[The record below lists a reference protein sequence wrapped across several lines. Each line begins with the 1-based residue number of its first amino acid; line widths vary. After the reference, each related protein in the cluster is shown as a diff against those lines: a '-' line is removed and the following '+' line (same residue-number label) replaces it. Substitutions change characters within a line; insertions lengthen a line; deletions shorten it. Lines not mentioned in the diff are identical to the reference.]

1 MQSFRQY
8 EMRGFYWAKIEH
20 WGERAL
26 LRLKSVIRE
35 YQRLI
40 FNPKA
45 VILLNAMLFALCA
58 MPLSVANAAT
68 VTLGW
73 SPNDEPDLE
82 GYVVYRNPEKSGPPY
97 KYSDEVQED
106 ELDDPLHP
114 RLKLTG
120 LKNDAKYYVA
130 LTAFNNEGIESS
142 FSNEVCIEVIEN
154 AIQACSE
161 AVSPSTNTSSDKG
174 GSGGGGG
181 GGGVCFITSVSDKP
195 STFTQFV
202 AKPVIRSQVLAML
215 FLLLVLIAAVKLGF
229 NKANQTNSKKGPF
242 EPCLPAVLSRRS
254 YSGVGSL
261 EGEGGTPIFI
271 RNQELF

>member
-20 WGERAL
+20 WGEREL
-26 LRLKSVIRE
+26 LRLKSVIHNSLKNICPFLRTHR
-35 YQRLI
+35 YKYRSFILFFLI
-40 FNPKA
+40 PCTLYLIPAILPPASAA
-45 VILLNAMLFALCA
+45 VA
-58 MPLSVANAAT
+58 
-68 VTLGW
+68 TLGW

-82 GYVVYRNPEKSGPPY
+82 GYVVYRNPQKSGPPY

-106 ELDDPLHP
+106 ELEDPLHP

-130 LTAFNNEGIESS
+130 LTAYNNEGIESS

-161 AVSPSTNTSSDKG
+161 AVTPSTNTSSDKG
-174 GSGGGGG
+174 GSSGGGG
-181 GGGVCFITSVSDKP
+181 GGGVCFISSVSDQP

-202 AKPVIRSQVLAML
+202 AKPVIRSQMLAMF
-215 FLLLVLIAAVKLGF
+215 FLLLLLIAAVKLGF
-229 NKANQTNSKKGPF
+229 NKANQTNSRKRP
-242 EPCLPAVLSRRS
+242 L
-254 YSGVGSL
+254 
-261 EGEGGTPIFI
+261 
-271 RNQELF
+271 